1 MDISINDLGKPS
13 NLPEKQPQLK
23 EDLSTKAKELF
34 FVEKKKQS
42 PSELTVWIDHR
53 KIKKDA
59 LYKPMLRGFR
69 KHLRRKFYKFATP
82 EVKLEP
88 KHKICKAIWKFMMA

>member
-1 MDISINDLGKPS
+1 LGKPS
-13 NLPEKQPQLK
+13 NPPEKQPQTK
-23 EDLSTKAKELF
+23 EDPNKKAKELF
-34 FVEKKKQS
+34 FVEKKKKS
-42 PSELTVWIDHR
+42 PRESTVWIDHR

-69 KHLRRKFYKFATP
+69 KHLRRKFYKLVTP

-88 KHKICKAIWKFMMA
+88 KHKVCKAIWKFMMA

>member
-1 MDISINDLGKPS
+1 MDISINYLEKPS
-13 NLPEKQPQLK
+13 NPPEKNTQPK
-23 EDLSTKAKELF
+23 EEPNTKAKELF

-42 PSELTVWIDHR
+42 HRELSVWIDHR

-69 KHLRRKFYKFATP
+69 KHLRRKFYKLMTP

-88 KHKICKAIWKFMMA
+88 KHKVCKAIWKFMMA